1 MADMPTDFWSGWII
15 LVTTVS
21 FAALGWLLYSV
32 YFSENGDTSAEHAVW
47 DQNLREGAAPA
58 PMWWFWLMFVLMILS
73 VVYLMLYPGLGSYS
87 GALQWSQG
95 GRLNESYA
103 LYENEFDAQRGQI
116 AAAPLE
122 TLQADN
128 LVMASAGRIYERNCA
143 VCHGPD
149 ARGQAA
155 MFPDLMDED
164 WQWGGSAAQIE
175 QTLRNGRQAVMPGL
189 GSALG
194 EEAVAAVAAYVL
206 ALSSG
211 EDTEALPGA
220 QQFQMFCSACHG
232 ADGQG
237 SLILGGPNLADDI
250 WLYGGSEAAI
260 IETIS
265 NGRAGVMPA
274 FDERLDAAQLRMLIA
289 WLTR

>member
-15 LVTTVS
+15 LVTVVS
-21 FAALGWLLYSV
+21 FAGLGWLLYSV
-32 YFSENGDTSAEHAVW
+32 YFSDNADTSAEHTVW
-47 DQNLREGAAPA
+47 DQNLREGTAPA
-58 PMWWFWLMFVLMILS
+58 PMWWFWLMFALMILS
-73 VVYLMLYPGLGSYS
+73 VVYLMLYPGLGSYR

-95 GRLNESYA
+95 GRLDESYA
-103 LYENEFDAQRGQI
+103 LYENEFEVQREQI
-116 AAAPLE
+116 AAADLE
-122 TLQADN
+122 TLQADG

-155 MFPDLMDED
+155 MFPNLRDDD

-194 EEAVAAVAAYVL
+194 EEAVAALADYVL
-206 ALSSG
+206 TLASG
-211 EDTEALPGA
+211 QAGDEHPGA

-232 ADGQG
+232 ADGRG
-237 SLILGGPNLADDI
+237 SPILGGPNLTDDI

-260 IETIS
+260 IETIT
-265 NGRAGVMPA
+265 NGRVGVMPA